1 MNLSNIATQER
12 APSFELLQPSIAG
25 DENVQKIY
33 HLPDLLS
40 DRGKDAYLGQVK
52 DTDDIGWMLQ
62 VMQQQLTMLT
72 AAQNETLQA
81 YEALAGTHR
90 ETLQQLSLLQE
101 RINAYDR
108 SILDR
113 MSERMA
119 ALGNGY
125 INLKAGI
132 RDHAA
137 DFVLDFRI
145 NGKETSAR
153 ALELFDIEGKLQWMR
168 GCIANGI
175 YELQKSMDKRQK
187 LVQSYQAVYDR
198 ADHAMQEAGKDNSL
212 LKQMAAMQ
220 RDAAAKQAGIF
231 EKLMDVYQS
240 IGNHLDS
247 MINRI
252 SEYVKDAHRA
262 KNQRMA
268 DKLQQDV
275 FQTQRDD
282 IRDAFK
288 DMPEIG

>member
-1 MNLSNIATQER
+1 MNLSNIATQENI
-12 APSFELLQPSIAG
+12 PNFELLQPSIAG

-33 HLPDLLS
+33 HLPDLLP
-40 DRGKDAYLGQVK
+40 DRVKDAYLGQAK
-52 DTDDIGWMLQ
+52 DTDGIGLMLQ
-62 VMQQQLTMLT
+62 AMQEQLTQLT

-81 YEALAGTHR
+81 YETLAGAHAK
-90 ETLQQLSLLQE
+90 TLQQLSLLQE
-101 RINAYDR
+101 RIQTYDR

-168 GCIANGI
+168 GCITNGI

-187 LVQSYQAVYDR
+187 LAQSYQAVYDR
-198 ADHAMQEAGKDNSL
+198 ADRAMQEAGKDNSL
-212 LKQMAAMQ
+212 LKQVAAVQ
-220 RDAAAKQAGIF
+220 RDAAVKQAGIF
-231 EKLMDVYQS
+231 EKLLDIYQS
-240 IGNHLDS
+240 IGSHLDS
-247 MINRI
+247 MTNRI
-252 SEYVKDAHRA
+252 SEYVKDMHHA
-262 KNQRMA
+262 KDQRMA
-268 DKLQQDV
+268 DKLQQEIS
-275 FQTQRDD
+275 QAQRDD

-288 DMPEIG
+288 DMPELG